1 MKRRSALAVMAAGW
15 AWVANT
21 AAQVVHG
28 LPPAYQ
34 ALVVQPKALG
44 DGKFEFDLSAAVAQA
59 RERNKRLYVYLGA
72 NDCPYCRRYEAF
84 LAANSKDLLAQF
96 SPYLV
101 VDMRGSLTMRAEQ
114 VHIRVGERSLPYAA
128 FQTSIGDERAQRL
141 VYPTVWLLSAQ
152 LKPLMQMP
160 AGAGTFMTVPEQIEI
175 LQLVQ

>member
-1 MKRRSALAVMAAGW
+1 MKRRLALGVLAVSACHA
-15 AWVANT
+15 T
-21 AAQVVHG
+21 AQIVHG
-28 LPPAYQ
+28 FPAAYP
-34 ALVVQPKALG
+34 ALVIQPKALG
-44 DGKFEFDLSAAVAQA
+44 EGKFEFDLTAAVAQA

-84 LAANSKDLLAQF
+84 LAANSKELLAQF
-96 SPYLV
+96 APYFI
-101 VDMRGSLTMRAEQ
+101 VDLRGSLTMRAEQ
-114 VHIRVGERSLPYAA
+114 LHIRVGERSLPYAQ

-141 VYPTVWLLSAQ
+141 VYPTVWLLNAQ